1 MLYGMS
7 HSFAVLSRSHR
18 AGESGWMVV
27 EVKVQDDKGGSV
39 KGWER
44 KRRGAEGGRHNTR
57 VVRDDLARTVAE
69 QSSQFW
75 SCRRGT
81 TSGHVG

>member
-1 MLYGMS
+1 
-7 HSFAVLSRSHR
+7 
-18 AGESGWMVV
+18 MVV

-44 KRRGAEGGRHNTR
+44 KRRGVEGGRHNTR

-69 QSSQFW
+69 QSSQF
-75 SCRRGT
+75 
-81 TSGHVG
+81 